1 MSAQRVSTTVI
12 VKRSVLT
19 QGVHIAVLVPMDIM
33 EMASSVKASK
43 SFKFIY
49 LTLFIN
55 FNKAYSGL
63 SSAIE
68 MANNGFLFNKGKGLN
83 SSKFS
88 KTYCT

>member
-1 MSAQRVSTTVI
+1 MSTTVI